1 MFIDNKDF
9 KLNEVIEGSD
19 WKFVPSK
26 ADLVYNNQI
35 NISNP
40 MGYEGRIVSAFA
52 ALIEDMYIS
61 KYACFNYPKKFKR
74 IMGKYHEQF
83 SGREQ

>member
-1 MFIDNKDF
+1 
-9 KLNEVIEGSD
+9 
-19 WKFVPSK
+19 
-26 ADLVYNNQI
+26 
-35 NISNP
+35 

-74 IMGKYHEQF
+74 MMGKYHEQF